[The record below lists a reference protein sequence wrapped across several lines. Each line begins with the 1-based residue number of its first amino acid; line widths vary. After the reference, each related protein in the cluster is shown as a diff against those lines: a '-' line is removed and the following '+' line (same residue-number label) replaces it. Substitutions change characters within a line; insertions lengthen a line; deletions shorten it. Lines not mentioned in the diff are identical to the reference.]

1 MPKTTDTAATPDG
14 TCAVRLFTPD
24 GPGRWPGVVMFPD
37 AGGVRD
43 AVRPVR
49 SSEVIWLA
57 FGCCGGRTPPAGS
70 VGSAPAPYATRMLA
84 KSNPTKPPVVVVL
97 SRLP

>member
-43 AVRPVR
+43 TFDRMAAK
-49 SSEVIWLA
+49 LA
-57 FGCCGGRTPPAGS
+57 GFG
-70 VGSAPAPYATRMLA
+70 Y
-84 KSNPTKPPVVVVL
+84 VVL
-97 SRLP
+97 LPDVYYREGD